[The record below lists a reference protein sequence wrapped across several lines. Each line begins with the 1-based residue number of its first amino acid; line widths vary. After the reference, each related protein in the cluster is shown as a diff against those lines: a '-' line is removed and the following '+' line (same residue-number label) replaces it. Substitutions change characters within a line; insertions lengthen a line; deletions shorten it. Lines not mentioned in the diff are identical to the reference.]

1 MTKLPRGLSGKEV
14 VMALQRAGFYV
25 KRQKGSHIVLR
36 RDNPFAQVVVPDHK
50 SVDTGTLAS
59 ILDGADLSV
68 DDFIKLVKQSL

>member
-1 MTKLPRGLSGKEV
+1 MSGKEV
-14 VMALQRAGFYV
+14 VKALQRAGFYV

-50 SVDTGTLAS
+50 SVDTGTLAK

-68 DDFIKLVKQSL
+68 EDFIKLSK